1 MLSCDA
7 GKIKLAESMSRFCN
21 EEEGGLVVHGMASKK
36 VPYDEM
42 PSRLDGPERP
52 ATGAVLPASMTP
64 PCTGQSTAPKPSR
77 SAPPQRSTS
86 PQTRSPTLWLLLR
99 RDHRRSTQSPH
110 LLLKRRSCLHN
121 RSARKLKWNSRAN
134 ALTPPI
140 WIPTPP
146 DPGGRLGPHAARSR
160 GRERESGASAR
171 AGPAVDWVGM
181 FAGSTPPFDRLRAHL
196 PLLGCRRTS
205 QLPPVG
211 GIGRE
216 VNGGRCTTEQML
228 HRAGDEV
235 RAFLLRKP
243 LEPEAG
249 VDRVR
254 RDRDRTLLVGE
265 LAARPVCWGSARN
278 PLEARPPSSRPGRSR
293 TRSQ

>member
-146 DPGGRLGPHAARSR
+146 DPGGRWVLTPPDPGGFVLTPPDPGGVNEKVGRQRERDQLSTGSGCLPGRRRPSTGSGRIYRFSDAAEPPGYRRLAGLAARSR
-160 GRERESGASAR
+160 AGDAPPSRCCIERVTKSAR
-171 AGPAVDWVGM
+171 
-181 FAGSTPPFDRLRAHL
+181 S
-196 PLLGCRRTS
+196 S
-205 QLPPVG
+205 S
-211 GIGRE
+211 E
-216 VNGGRCTTEQML
+216 
-228 HRAGDEV
+228 
-235 RAFLLRKP
+235 
-243 LEPEAG
+243 
-249 VDRVR
+249 
-254 RDRDRTLLVGE
+254 
-265 LAARPVCWGSARN
+265 S
-278 PLEARPPSSRPGRSR
+278 PSSPKPV
-293 TRSQ
+293 